1 VLQAAEKAGKLAFGW
16 DSDMSHFG
24 PNAHLGSAII
34 NWAPYYIKA
43 TRDVLEGTWKTETT
57 WWGVKEGAIDLV
69 SVSDKVPAE
78 IRSKVDTIKAGLK
91 DGSYHIW
98 KGPITGQDGKEVLKD
113 GEVAD
118 DKFLHGINFYIKGVE
133 GKVPAGS

>member
-1 VLQAAEKAGKLAFGW
+1 
-16 DSDMSHFG
+16 M
-24 PNAHLGSAII
+24 
-34 NWAPYYIKA
+34 
-43 TRDVLEGTWKTETT
+43 
-57 WWGVKEGAIDLV
+57 KEGAIDLV